1 MIIDAKNMILG
12 RLASFTAKKLL
23 LGEKI
28 DIVNCN
34 DVIIVGKK
42 KLILDRYKRK
52 TSMGGPIKGPFFPL
66 TPERFVK
73 RTIRGMLPHKQY
85 HGRIVFKRIKCYRDI
100 PEALKNKEIIKLDK
114 FNIYQTQNLNFLK
127 VSDVCKYLKGK

>member
-1 MIIDAKNMILG
+1 MIIDAKNIILG
-12 RLASFTAKKLL
+12 RLASFAAKQAL

-28 DIVNCN
+28 DIINCN
-34 DVIIVGKK
+34 DVVIVGKK
-42 KLILDRYKRK
+42 KLILERYKRK
-52 TSMGGPIKGPFFPL
+52 ASMGTPIKGPFFSL

-85 HGRIVFKRIKCYRDI
+85 HGRIVFKKIKCYKDI
-100 PEALKNKEIIKLDK
+100 PEALKNKEITKLDK